1 MNVRH
6 ILYIYIYTSYDVQ
19 TSKASEYWPE
29 NTAMS
34 MLLVVRQKWTYG
46 NMADSELLCVEVATL
61 LRNEYAR
68 IRVISQGCICSH
80 KLRFF
85 FLF

>member
-1 MNVRH
+1 
-6 ILYIYIYTSYDVQ
+6 
-19 TSKASEYWPE
+19 
-29 NTAMS
+29 MS

-61 LRNEYAR
+61 LRNDYAR
-68 IRVISQGCICSH
+68 IRVISQGCICSQ

-85 FLF
+85 YFILDICLALTTAQAKKGREKNDIALAITLVWTS